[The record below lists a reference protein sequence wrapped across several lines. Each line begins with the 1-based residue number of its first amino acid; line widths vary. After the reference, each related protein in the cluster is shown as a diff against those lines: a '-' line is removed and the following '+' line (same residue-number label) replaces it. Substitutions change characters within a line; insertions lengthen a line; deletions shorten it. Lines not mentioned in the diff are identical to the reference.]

1 MLPIFSSS
9 SSVHSLIS
17 KFFCSI
23 SSSSSIE
30 SKVCLLFPPFY
41 LFQFHSNLPQY
52 SLSYLLSN
60 HPNNF
65 FAVNPS
71 GSSSLLNV
79 PSSLSCLLTS
89 SISHQYSFSNSS
101 TASFTFSKF
110 SFLSQVSDSAVNPF
124 YLTKYLSFP
133 LICCLFRILFT
144 SHSSFL
150 SCLYPH
156 MTPSITNGH
165 LLFVMGALIL

>member
-23 SSSSSIE
+23 SSSSSIV

-41 LFQFHSNLPQY
+41 LFQFHSNLLQY

-79 PSSLSCLLTS
+79 PSSLSCLLIS
-89 SISHQYSFSNSS
+89 SISHQYSFLNSS
-101 TASFTFSKF
+101 TASFTFSKS
-110 SFLSQVSDSAVNPF
+110 SFPSQVSDSAVNSF
-124 YLTKYLSFP
+124 YLTKYLSFY
-133 LICCLFRILFT
+133 CLFRIFFT

-156 MTPSITNGH
+156 MTPS
-165 LLFVMGALIL
+165 LFSRNFLTHSKIH